1 MILSEISIKR
11 PVLATVMS
19 LLVLLIG
26 AISYDRLTVREYP
39 KIDVPVVTVETNY
52 PGASASI
59 IETQVTQVIE
69 DSLSG
74 IEGIDFINSISRS
87 EQSQITVT
95 FKLSRDPD
103 DAASDVRD
111 RVGRVRGSLP
121 DDVDEPVTAKTEADA
136 QPIIWLALSSDRHSM
151 MEISDIAERMVKDP
165 LQTVSGVASVMLVGE
180 RRFAMRIW
188 LDPSRMAAYGIIPQD
203 IEAALNN
210 QNIEIP
216 AGRIESSQREFSV
229 LSRTDL
235 NSVAQFENII
245 IRNDNGYPVRIRD
258 IARVEVAP
266 EEERRKSRY
275 NGESA
280 VALGVVKQSTA
291 NPLNVSSGI
300 QERLPLIEAALPE
313 GVKVELAYDSS
324 IFIAESIKS
333 VFSTILIATLL
344 VVLVIFFFLRNLRA
358 TLIPIIT
365 IPLSLIGV
373 FAMMSLM
380 GFSINTLTLLAM
392 VLAIGLV
399 VDDAIVMLENIYRHV
414 ENGLS
419 PIQAAFKGSKEI
431 GFAVIATTLTL
442 VAVFAPVAFTPGR
455 TGKLFTEFA
464 LTLAGAVVVSTFI
477 ALSLSPMM
485 ASRLLRHETKHS
497 ALFNLVEGWLNAL
510 TNGYQTLLQRVL
522 KSRVLAV
529 TLMLGCIAG
538 SGLIYSQLPKELA
551 PTEDRGSLL
560 AMSIAPNGASVDYVD
575 RYARQVE
582 GMLEQLPEKES
593 YFSIVGFPTQTNS
606 MVFLGLK
613 PWDERERKQQAIA
626 QQLTPQLYGGVTGT
640 MSFALNPP
648 SLGQSFISRP
658 VEFIIKSDTDYA
670 ELKSISD
677 LLMAR
682 IMQNPGFIQPDID
695 LKLNKPELTID
706 VNRDKASD
714 MGLNISLIG
723 HSIETYMASRKVTRF
738 KKDGE
743 QYDVIL
749 QVEPDQR
756 RDPSDLSTLYMRTGD
771 DQMVQLSSVVN
782 ITESVAPKELNHFD
796 KMKSVTFQAVL
807 APGYSVGEALNFIE
821 LQMAEISPE
830 TLYDFGGQSREF
842 KESSNSLMFTALLAG
857 VFTFLV
863 LAAQFESFRN
873 PLIIMLSVPPA
884 IFGGLLALYFSGGS
898 LSIYSQIGLITLIGL
913 VTKHGI
919 LIVEFANQLQDRGYA
934 LQDAI
939 IEAATL
945 RLRPILMTTG
955 ATVLGAVPLAIA
967 FGAGAESRQQLGWVI
982 VGGMTF
988 GTILTLFVIPT
999 VYSYLGKRLFK
1010 QAEPDSQLQEQGSN
1024 P

>member
-26 AISYDRLTVREYP
+26 AVSYDRLTIREYP

-59 IETQVTQVIE
+59 IETQVTQIIE

-74 IEGIDFINSISRS
+74 IEGIDFISSISRS
-87 EQSQITVT
+87 GQSQITVT
-95 FKLSRDPD
+95 FTLDRDPD

-111 RVGRVRGSLP
+111 RVGRVRGALP
-121 DDVDEPVTAKTEADA
+121 DDVDEPITAKTEADA
-136 QPIIWLALSSDRHSM
+136 QPIFWLALSSDRHSM
-151 MEISDIAERMVKDP
+151 MEISDIADRMVKDP
-165 LQTVSGVASVMLVGE
+165 LQTVNGVASVMMFGD
-180 RRFAMRIW
+180 RRYAMRIW
-188 LDPSRMAAYGIIPQD
+188 LDPARMAAYEIIPQD
-203 IEAALNN
+203 IESALSS

-216 AGRIESSQREFSV
+216 AGRIESDQREFSV
-229 LSRTDL
+229 LSRTDI
-235 NSVAQFENII
+235 NSVSQFENII
-245 IRNDNGYPVRIRD
+245 IRNDSGYPVRIKD
-258 IARVEVAP
+258 IARVEIAP
-266 EEERRKSRY
+266 EDERKKSRY
-275 NGESA
+275 KGEPA
-280 VALGVVKQSTA
+280 VALGVVKQSTS
-291 NPLNVSSGI
+291 NPLDVSEGI
-300 QERLPLIEAALPE
+300 QARLPQIEAALPE
-313 GVKVELAYDSS
+313 GVKVQLAYDSS

-333 VFSTILIATLL
+333 VFTTIFAASAL
-344 VVLVIFFFLRNLRA
+344 VILVIFFFLRNLRA
-358 TLIPIIT
+358 TLIPVIT

-373 FAMMSLM
+373 FALMLGM

-414 ENGLS
+414 EDGLS

-442 VAVFAPVAFTPGR
+442 VAVFVPIAFSEGR

-485 ASRLLRHETKHS
+485 SSRLLRHETKHS
-497 ALFNLVEGWLNAL
+497 AMFNLIEGWLHSL
-510 TNGYQTLLQRVL
+510 TTGYQTVLKKVL
-522 KSRVLAV
+522 KSRLLAIV
-529 TLMLGCIAG
+529 IMLISLAG
-538 SGLIYSQLPKELA
+538 SGFFFTQLPQELA
-551 PTEDRGSLL
+551 PIEDRGDIL
-560 AMSIAPNGASVDYVD
+560 AMSVAPDGASVDYVD

-582 GMLEQLPEKES
+582 GMIGQVPEGDR
-593 YFSIVGFPTQTNS
+593 YFTIVGFPTDTNS
-606 MVFLGLK
+606 MTFLGLK
-613 PWDERERKQQAIA
+613 RWEDRERKQQAIA
-626 QQLTPQLYGGVTGT
+626 QQLTPQLFGGVTGT
-640 MSFALNPP
+640 MSFAMNPP
-648 SLGQSFISRP
+648 SLGQGFISRP
-658 VEFIIKSDTDYA
+658 VEFIIKSNTDYA
-670 ELKSISD
+670 ELKGIAD
-677 LLMAR
+677 QLMGR
-682 IMQNPGFIQPDID
+682 ILQNPGFIQPDID

-706 VNRDKASD
+706 VNRDKASE
-714 MGLNISLIG
+714 MGLDISLIG
-723 HSIETYMASRKVTRF
+723 RSIETFMASRQVTRF
-738 KKDGE
+738 KQDGE

-749 QVEPDQR
+749 QVEPGQR
-756 RDPSDLSTLYMRTGD
+756 RDPSDLSTVYLRTD
-771 DQMVQLSSVVN
+771 DNQMVQLSSVVEVN
-782 ITESVAPKELNHFD
+782 ESVAPKELNHFD
-796 KMKSVTFQAVL
+796 KMKSVTFQAIL
-807 APGYSVGEALNFIE
+807 APGYSVGEALDFIE

-842 KESSNSLMFTALLAG
+842 KSSSNSLMFTALLAG

-884 IFGGLLALYFSGGS
+884 LFGGLLALYFSGGS

-919 LIVEFANQLQDRGYA
+919 LIVEFANQLQDQGRE
-934 LQDAI
+934 LHEAI
-939 IEAATL
+939 VEAATL

-955 ATVLGAVPLAIA
+955 ATVLGAIPLAIA

-982 VGGMTF
+982 VGGMSF
-988 GTILTLFVIPT
+988 GTVLTLFVIPT

-1010 QAEPDSQLQEQGSN
+1010 QVEPDTQIHEQGLK

>member
-26 AISYDRLTVREYP
+26 AVSYDRLTVREYP

-59 IETQVTQVIE
+59 IESQVTQVIE

-74 IEGIDFINSISRS
+74 IEGIDFISSISRS
-87 EQSQITVT
+87 GKSQITVT
-95 FKLSRDPD
+95 FSLNRDPD

-111 RVGRVRGSLP
+111 RVGRVRGALP
-121 DDVDEPVTAKTEADA
+121 DDVDEPITAKTEADA
-136 QPIIWLALSSDRHSM
+136 QPIFWLALSSDRHSM
-151 MEISDIAERMVKDP
+151 MEISDIADRLVKDP
-165 LQTVSGVASVMLVGE
+165 LQTVDGVASVMMFGD
-180 RRFAMRIW
+180 RRYAMRIW
-188 LDPSRMAAYGIIPQD
+188 LDPARMAAYEIIPQD
-203 IEAALNN
+203 IEAALSS

-216 AGRIESSQREFSV
+216 AGRIESNQREFSV

-245 IRNDNGYPVRIRD
+245 IRNDSGYPVRIKD
-258 IARVEVAP
+258 IARVEIAP
-266 EEERRKSRY
+266 EDERKKSRY
-275 NGESA
+275 KGEPA
-280 VALGVVKQSTA
+280 VALGVVKQSTS
-291 NPLNVSSGI
+291 NPLDVSEGI
-300 QERLPLIEAALPE
+300 QARLPQIETALPE
-313 GVKVELAYDSS
+313 GVKVQLAYDSS

-333 VFSTILIATLL
+333 VFSTILLASLL

-358 TLIPIIT
+358 TLIPVIT

-373 FAMMSLM
+373 FAMMLGM

-414 ENGLS
+414 ENGLT

-442 VAVFAPVAFTPGR
+442 VAVFVPIAFSEGR

-485 ASRLLRHETKHS
+485 SSRLLRHETKHS
-497 ALFNLVEGWLNAL
+497 AMFNLIEGWLQGL
-510 TNGYQTLLQRVL
+510 TSGYQSLLKKVL
-522 KSRVLAV
+522 KSRSLAV
-529 TLMLGCIAG
+529 LIMLVSLAG
-538 SGLIYSQLPKELA
+538 SGFFFTQLPQELA
-551 PTEDRGSLL
+551 PIEDRGDIL
-560 AMSIAPNGASVDYVD
+560 AMSVAPDGSSVDYVD

-582 GMLEQLPEKES
+582 GMIGQVPEGDR
-593 YFSIVGFPTQTNS
+593 YFTIVGFPTDTNS
-606 MVFLGLK
+606 MTFLGLK
-613 PWDERERKQQAIA
+613 RWEDRTRKQQSIA
-626 QQLTPQLYGGVTGT
+626 QELTPQLFGGVTGT
-640 MSFALNPP
+640 MSFAMNPP
-648 SLGQSFISRP
+648 SLGQGFISRP
-658 VEFIIKSDTDYA
+658 VEFIIKSNTDYA
-670 ELKSISD
+670 ELKGIAD
-677 LLMAR
+677 QLMGR
-682 IMQNPGFIQPDID
+682 ILQNPGFIQPDID

-706 VNRDKASD
+706 VNRDKASE
-714 MGLNISLIG
+714 MGLDISLIG
-723 HSIETYMASRKVTRF
+723 RSIETFMASRQVTRF
-738 KKDGE
+738 KQDGE

-749 QVEPDQR
+749 QVEPGQR
-756 RDPSDLSTLYMRTGD
+756 RDPSDLSTIYLRTD
-771 DQMVQLSSVVN
+771 DNQMVQLSSVVDIN
-782 ITESVAPKELNHFD
+782 ESVAPKELNHFD
-796 KMKSVTFQAVL
+796 KMKSVTFQAIL
-807 APGYSVGEALNFIE
+807 APGYSVGEALDFVE
-821 LQMAEISPE
+821 QQMAEISPE

-842 KESSNSLMFTALLAG
+842 KSSSNSLIFTAMLAG
-857 VFTFLV
+857 LFTFLV

-884 IFGGLLALYFSGGS
+884 LFGGLLALYFSGGS

-919 LIVEFANQLQDRGYA
+919 LIVEFANQLQDQGRA
-934 LQDAI
+934 VQDAI

-955 ATVLGAVPLAIA
+955 ATVLGAIPLAIA

-988 GTILTLFVIPT
+988 GTLLTLFVIPT

-1010 QAEPDSQLQEQGSN
+1010 QIEPDTQLIEQGSEQ
-1024 P
+1024 